1 MHLLPKTA
9 VQQNKNQRFTAFPS
23 SGSAVLFKRNMEKR
37 FVYADNAASTAVS
50 ERVLN
55 AMLPFLSES
64 FGNPSSIHRQ
74 GRDARRA
81 IENAREQI
89 AECLNC
95 HPSEIYFTSGGTES
109 DWWAVTGYA
118 KAQYEHG
125 KRHIL
130 TTAVEHKAVL
140 EACKK
145 LEKQGFEVTYLK
157 PDRDGIIT
165 AEQVENAIRKD
176 TALVTV
182 MYANNEVGTV
192 MPVEEIGRVC
202 KEKGVCFHTD
212 AVQAVGNVRID
223 VKKQN
228 IAMLSL
234 SGHKIHAMKGIG
246 VLYVRN
252 GTVLEAMITGGAQEK
267 GRRAGTENVPAIVGL
282 GEAVKAAYED
292 FDGRYERTVK
302 VRDRLIDGLVRLG
315 GRLNGS
321 REKRLMGNVNV
332 SFEGFEGETMLLL
345 LDSKGI
351 CASGGSAC
359 SSGQTE
365 PSHVLTAMG
374 LTAEQAR
381 GALRFS
387 IDGGF
392 TAEDADYIIEAMKD
406 IIFRLNKMKGL

>member
-1 MHLLPKTA
+1 MK
-9 VQQNKNQRFTAFPS
+9 
-23 SGSAVLFKRNMEKR
+23 KR

-50 ERVLN
+50 EKVLN
-55 AMLPFLSES
+55 SMLPFLSES

-81 IENAREQI
+81 IENVRAQI

-118 KAQYEHG
+118 KAQAEHG
-125 KRHIL
+125 KRHIV

-157 PDRDGIIT
+157 PDGDGFIT

-192 MPVEEIGRVC
+192 MPVEEIGMVC

-246 VLYVRN
+246 ALYIRN
-252 GTVLEAMITGGAQEK
+252 GTALEAMITGGAQEK

-282 GEAVKAAYED
+282 GEAVKAAYDD
-292 FDGRYERTVK
+292 FDSRYKRTEK
-302 VRDRLIDGLVRLG
+302 VRDRLIDGLVKLG

-321 REKRLMGNVNV
+321 RENRLMGNVNV

-374 LTAEQAR
+374 LTAEQAK
-381 GALRFS
+381 GALRFTLDS
-387 IDGGF
+387 QN